1 MKYGGGSIILWGC
14 FIASRTGNLIK
25 MEENM
30 KKEEDVEI
38 FKGNLQQSAEKL
50 GLVHQPS
57 SSKLFFHNLGI
68 I

>member
-1 MKYGGGSIILWGC
+1 MLWGC
-14 FIASRTGNLIK
+14 FSASGTGNLIK
-25 MEENM
+25 MEENI

-38 FKGNLQQSAEKL
+38 CKGSFKQSAEKL